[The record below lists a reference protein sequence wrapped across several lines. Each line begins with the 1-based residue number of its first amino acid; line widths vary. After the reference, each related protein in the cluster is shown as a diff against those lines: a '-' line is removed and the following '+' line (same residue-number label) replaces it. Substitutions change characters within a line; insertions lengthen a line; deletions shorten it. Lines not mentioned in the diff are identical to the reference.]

1 MLKVL
6 RPSAGAGRTA
16 LIPPGRGRR
25 SNDTCVAISYRESL
39 SFGLGQCFTTGSG
52 QSNNYRWRE
61 QVNVQCCAHSFL
73 VAQGPGTSDRA
84 DFRSEPH
91 RQSPEVDRPPN
102 FTLKSPLRTESE
114 VTRTLPSRLLGVV
127 ASGGK
132 TLASQKLVSLAV
144 GKSSSKLSLA
154 SFMTV
159 TIHELDLRDPE
170 HQLEL

>member
-1 MLKVL
+1 M
-6 RPSAGAGRTA
+6 
-16 LIPPGRGRR
+16 
-25 SNDTCVAISYRESL
+25 
-39 SFGLGQCFTTGSG
+39 
-52 QSNNYRWRE
+52 
-61 QVNVQCCAHSFL
+61 
-73 VAQGPGTSDRA
+73 
-84 DFRSEPH
+84 
-91 RQSPEVDRPPN
+91 
-102 FTLKSPLRTESE
+102 
-114 VTRTLPSRLLGVV
+114 LGVV